1 MRKKLTLLMVLA
13 FLFGGWANAQSTEAD
28 IKSFSLPGQEGE
40 TVINAEDTTIAINFL
55 FGADVTNL
63 AATFTY
69 SEFATV
75 QVGGIPQI
83 STVTTNDFSDT
94 VVYKVTAQDGITFKD
109 WKVIVS
115 ILPASKEADILT
127 FSLPGQVGETVING
141 EDTTVLINFPYGT
154 DTTDLS
160 DLVAKFELSKYAKAE
175 VNGASQTSDVT
186 HNDFSDFENP
196 VVYKVTAQD
205 TTISKEWKII
215 VSILPAETGADI
227 TSFSLPGQVGETV
240 INGEDTTVLINFPY
254 GTDTTDLSDL
264 VAKFELSKY
273 AKAEVNG
280 ASQTS
285 DVTHNDFSDFEN
297 PVVYKVTAQDTTIS
311 KEWKIILSILP
322 INTEAEIVEF
332 TLPGQVGETVINSD
346 DSTVLINFPHYT
358 DLADLDTL
366 IATFTLSPHATAKV
380 DTVEQVSGVTENDFT
395 NPVIYTV
402 MAQDST
408 TKDWKVIVSIL
419 PAPNTDA
426 EILTFTLNGVEGFV
440 NSANKTVTISLPY
453 GTNVTNLVATFTL
466 SEGATAKVD
475 TVEQESGVT
484 ANNFS
489 SPVVYKVT
497 AEDGTT
503 TKDWTVI
510 VTLPAPNTAAEI
522 TAFSFAEQY
531 SPAEFDNVNNKINI
545 VVNEGTS
552 LTNLVAT
559 FTLSEGAT
567 AKVGATTQVS
577 GVTANDFSNYVVY
590 KVTAEDGST
599 YKNWTV
605 KVSVH
610 DGIETLENSAI
621 TIYPNPNKGNFSLD
635 FNNINGKVSYQIID
649 TKGSVIV
656 SNNSFVDGNAM
667 IEVSLDLASGVYFVK
682 VITET
687 QSLIEKLVIE

>member
-154 DTTDLS
+154 DTTS
-160 DLVAKFELSKYAKAE
+160 
-175 VNGASQTSDVT
+175 
-186 HNDFSDFENP
+186 
-196 VVYKVTAQD
+196 
-205 TTISKEWKII
+205 
-215 VSILPAETGADI
+215 
-227 TSFSLPGQVGETV
+227 
-240 INGEDTTVLINFPY
+240 
-254 GTDTTDLSDL
+254 LSDL